1 MCCPQKE
8 MAIIRSY
15 NQEVSCQSNGERQRP
30 RPVSSILGWVNETSG
45 DDELLHGKAK
55 AQMAKKK

>member
-1 MCCPQKE
+1 

>member
-1 MCCPQKE
+1 MKLQE
-8 MAIIRSY
+8 MMSY
-15 NQEVSCQSNGERQRP
+15 DRERQRP